1 MNGTLVWTQ
10 GLVKQKQLSNNF
22 PSIFNELSNYSSLPQ
37 RSYKDYGIFTLKKL
51 KKVRSNNLTLKGYG
65 KLCVAD
71 SLS

>member
-1 MNGTLVWTQ
+1 MNGTLVWIQ

-37 RSYKDYGIFTLKKL
+37 RSYKDYGIFTLKK
-51 KKVRSNNLTLKGYG
+51 VRSNNLTLKGYG